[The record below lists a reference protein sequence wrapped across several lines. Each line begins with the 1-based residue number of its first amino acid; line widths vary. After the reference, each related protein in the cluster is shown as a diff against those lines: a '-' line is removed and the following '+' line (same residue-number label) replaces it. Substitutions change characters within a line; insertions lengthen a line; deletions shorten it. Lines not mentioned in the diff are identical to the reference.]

1 MNPKAII
8 LTTVLFSEVNLM
20 KVSMSVLI
28 DQAKETLVMVVIR
41 GLKGLLDPSG
51 MVAEEG
57 MEEDLLAE
65 GGAMVVRDKLLRA
78 LKGILQQIRASPA
91 MNPTRSR

>member
-1 MNPKAII
+1 
-8 LTTVLFSEVNLM
+8 
-20 KVSMSVLI
+20 
-28 DQAKETLVMVVIR
+28 
-41 GLKGLLDPSG
+41 
-51 MVAEEG
+51 

-78 LKGILQQIRASPA
+78 LKGILQQIRASPG